1 MPWPCPCRSGCS
13 LWGLPAMASCTPDGC
28 CPSDGFPEEHVA
40 DVAQVGEPNPF
51 RIGVKSLEDFV
62 GGIDEIMILIMILF
76 LKGLTCSTS
85 GEHSQSHR
93 TGRESTG
100 IAVDGQGQAT
110 DRSELP
116 EGSRSSGGYIAS
128 GAVIP
133 MRPRQ
138 RASTLLVASA
148 SLRRALVISA
158 SAGSDDTTRHCW

>member
-1 MPWPCPCRSGCS
+1 MPLSFWMFALGSP
-13 LWGLPAMASCTPDGC
+13 LPWRPVHPMAAAPLT
-28 CPSDGFPEEHVA
+28 GFPEEHVA

-51 RIGVKSLEDFV
+51 RIGAKSLEDFV

-76 LKGLTCSTS
+76 VKGLTCSTS

-100 IAVDGQGQAT
+100 IAVDGQGQAA

-128 GAVIP
+128 GAVMP
-133 MRPRQ
+133 MRLRQ
-138 RASTLLVASA
+138 RARTLLVASA

-158 SAGSDDTTRHCW
+158 SSGSDDTTRHCW